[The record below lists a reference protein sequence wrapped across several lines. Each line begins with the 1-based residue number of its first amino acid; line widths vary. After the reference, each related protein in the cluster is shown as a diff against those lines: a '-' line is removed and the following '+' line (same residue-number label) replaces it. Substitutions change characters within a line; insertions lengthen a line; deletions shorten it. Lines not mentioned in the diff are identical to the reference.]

1 MKIAFRCDASERVGT
16 GHVMRCLT
24 LARAAMMQSHKV
36 CFFVSDIDAVLEQR
50 IAATGIRIIRLPSL
64 KYGCQQSSVAIEAE
78 YETSQQ
84 EAEARYFLRTVAG
97 YQLDWIVVDHYGYG
111 EPWISAI
118 KHAGYCVLLIEDW
131 PHRKVS
137 ADLLLDPR
145 PGSIAGDYRGYIE
158 PERVLSGSDFNL
170 IREDFFHEP
179 GQPAGNVQRVLLN
192 LGGYDYRGLSADIL
206 DALASEDFVNKLS
219 FTVLLSQSSPAFSR
233 IQSHMQSS
241 QYPFS
246 VNLIDHCDD
255 MAGLYRTHH
264 ICIGA
269 SGGSLWERVAMRL
282 PTALVIVAENQKP
295 QASYAEDNGLVKVV
309 ADYSGTA
316 DSFDTS
322 AFRSLV
328 ESDGVRQ
335 SMQDSSANL
344 IEKSGSRCV
353 IQAVENTKP
362 KGLTLRSAIMSDIR
376 DFYRWQKQPGA
387 RRFFR
392 TPQLPRWSQHRRWY
406 KGVMSDTSVS
416 LYIVLFNGE
425 KAGYVRVDGSVTS
438 SKSSSL
444 GSSEVSILIS
454 RNFRGRKLAVN
465 ALKALVSRYPETRFC
480 ADVAPGNFA
489 SRKVFKRAGF
499 QKTGRRRYEV

>member
-1 MKIAFRCDASERVGT
+1 
-16 GHVMRCLT
+16 MRCLT
-24 LARAAMMQSHKV
+24 LARAALTQGHEV
-36 CFFVSDIDAVLEQR
+36 CFFVSDSDAVLEQK
-50 IAATGIRIIRLPSL
+50 IAATGIRITRLPSL
-64 KYGCQQSSVAIEAE
+64 EHGCQQSSVAIEAE

-84 EAEARYFLRTVAG
+84 EAEARYFLSAVAD

-118 KHAGYCVLLIEDW
+118 KHAGYRVLLIEDW

-170 IREDFFHEP
+170 IREEFFHEACR
-179 GQPAGNVQRVLLN
+179 PAGNVQRVLLN
-192 LGGYDYRGLSADIL
+192 LGGYDHRGLSADIL
-206 DALASEDFVNKLS
+206 DGLASEAFVNKLS
-219 FTVLLSQSSPAFSR
+219 FTVLLRQSSPAFSR
-233 IQSHMQSS
+233 IQSRSQSRSQSS
-241 QYPFS
+241 EYPFS

-255 MAGLYRTHH
+255 MAGLYRSHDV
-264 ICIGA
+264 CIGA

-282 PTALVIVAENQKP
+282 PTALVIVADNQKP
-295 QASYAEDNGLVKVV
+295 QANYAEENGLVKVV

-316 DSFDTS
+316 GSFDVS
-322 AFRSLV
+322 AFRSLIESV
-328 ESDGVRQ
+328 EVRQ
-335 SMQDSSANL
+335 SMQAHSSDL
-344 IEKSGSRCV
+344 LRGSGSERV
-353 IQAVENTKP
+353 IKAVENTKP
-362 KGLTLRSAIMSDIR
+362 EGLTLRSAIMSDMR

-406 KGVMSDTSVS
+406 QGVMSAPSVS
-416 LYIVLFNGE
+416 LYIVLFKGE
-425 KAGYVRVDGSVTS
+425 KAGYVRVDGAVTS
-438 SKSSSL
+438 SKSSSGDSSL

-489 SRKVFKRAGF
+489 SRRVFKRAGF
-499 QKTGRRRYEV
+499 QKTGGRRYEY

>member
-1 MKIAFRCDASERVGT
+1 
-16 GHVMRCLT
+16 MRCLT
-24 LARAAMMQSHKV
+24 LARAALTQGHEV

-50 IAATGIRIIRLPSL
+50 IAATGIRITRLPSL
-64 KYGCQQSSVAIEAE
+64 ESVCKRSSVAIEAE

-84 EAEARYFLRTVAG
+84 EAEARYFLRTVAD

-111 EPWISAI
+111 EPWISVI
-118 KHAGYCVLLIEDW
+118 KHAGYRVLLIEDW

-145 PGSIAGDYRGYIE
+145 PGAVASDYQEYIRSE
-158 PERVLSGSDFNL
+158 KVLSGSGFNL
-170 IREDFFHEP
+170 IREEFFAEP
-179 GQPAGNVQRVLLN
+179 CSSSRRVQRVLLN
-192 LGGYDYRGLSADIL
+192 LGGYDHRGLSADIL
-206 DALASEDFVNKLS
+206 DILANEDFVNKLS

-233 IQSHMQSS
+233 IQSRSQSS
-241 QYPFS
+241 EYPFS

-255 MAGLYRTHH
+255 MAGLYRSHDV
-264 ICIGA
+264 CIGA

-295 QASYAEDNGLVKVV
+295 QASYAEDHGLVKVV

-316 DSFDTS
+316 GSFDVS

-328 ESDGVRQ
+328 ESDEVRQ

-362 KGLTLRSAIMSDIR
+362 EGMTLRSATMSDMR

-406 KGVMSDTSVS
+406 QGVMSDASVS
-416 LYIVLFNGE
+416 LCIVLFNGE

-499 QKTGRRRYEV
+499 QKTGGRRYEY